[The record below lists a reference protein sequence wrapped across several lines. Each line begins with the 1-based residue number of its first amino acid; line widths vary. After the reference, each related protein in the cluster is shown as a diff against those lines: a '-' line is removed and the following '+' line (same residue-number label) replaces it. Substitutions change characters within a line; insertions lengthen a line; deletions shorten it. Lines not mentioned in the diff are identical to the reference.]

1 MMTELS
7 RSAVFGPDLAGPI
20 EADDPN
26 ASKLSI
32 AEMSESFGVTL
43 RALRFYEEKG
53 LLRPERKGARRFY
66 GTRDVGRMKV
76 ILQAKRLGLTLVEIR
91 EIISLLEGRTGRIGQ
106 LKVLRDMCS
115 KQDDLLQEQFAQIE
129 EQVKEMRGVV
139 KDLDG
144 LIEANGDQD

>member
-53 LLRPERKGARRFY
+53 LLRPDSGRRQAL
-66 GTRDVGRMKV
+66 GGR
-76 ILQAKRLGLTLVEIR
+76 A
-91 EIISLLEGRTGRIGQ
+91 
-106 LKVLRDMCS
+106 VLR
-115 KQDDLLQEQFAQIE
+115 ERRVF
-129 EQVKEMRGVV
+129 GP
-139 KDLDG
+139 
-144 LIEANGDQD
+144 NG